1 MTPYPRRD
9 RTPSRDRTNASQGN
23 ETFRRYHGY
32 FGFGPRKVLV
42 KDPVQ
47 GTPATAAE
55 GAAPT
60 APAAP
65 ALKNADTAPTAGP
78 VEEGRGGRECWECME
93 HVTGASH
100 QSKHSVNTNM
110 FWDT

>member
-9 RTPSRDRTNASQGN
+9 RTPSRDRTKASQGN

-42 KDPVQ
+42 RDPVQ
-47 GTPATAAE
+47 GTPVTAAE

-65 ALKNADTAPTAGP
+65 ALENADTAPTAGP
-78 VEEGRGGRECWECME
+78 VEEGRGSRESWEGLE
-93 HVTGASH
+93 HVTGS
-100 QSKHSVNTNM
+100 SLMDKYYTNTNM
-110 FWDT
+110 F